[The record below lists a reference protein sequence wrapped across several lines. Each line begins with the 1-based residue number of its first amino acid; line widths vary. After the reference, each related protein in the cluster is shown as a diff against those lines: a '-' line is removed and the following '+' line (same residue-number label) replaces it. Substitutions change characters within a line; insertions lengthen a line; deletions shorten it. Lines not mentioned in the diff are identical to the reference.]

1 MVELKR
7 KTLIEWFAELRL
19 PGQKNLPIP
28 TAKLPLAKLHSNTSH
43 QREYLVF
50 DLATPPQLVDQ
61 SQQKLRQRR
70 QVELSIR
77 LRRTLPSPADGSRQD
92 TPEIYAWSQLSQ

>member
-1 MVELKR
+1 M
-7 KTLIEWFAELRL
+7 IEWFAQVRL

-28 TAKLPLAKLHSNTSH
+28 TATLPLAKLHPNTSH
-43 QREYLVF
+43 QRKCLVS
-50 DLATPPQLVDQ
+50 DLATPPQFVDQ

-70 QVELSIR
+70 QVELLIR
-77 LRRTLPSPADGSRQD
+77 LRRTLPSPANGSRQD